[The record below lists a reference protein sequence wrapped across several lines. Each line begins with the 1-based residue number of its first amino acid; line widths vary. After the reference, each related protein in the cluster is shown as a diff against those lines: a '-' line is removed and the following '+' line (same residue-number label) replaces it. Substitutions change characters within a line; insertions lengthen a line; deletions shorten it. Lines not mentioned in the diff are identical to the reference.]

1 MYIDFQV
8 WMLSHGWPSTF
19 ACEFQPDLTPLL
31 KEKSTESLPVLTGIT
46 RGRPVS
52 IWLQTGPETLVSF
65 FVVKL

>member
-1 MYIDFQV
+1 MDV
-8 WMLSHGWPSTF
+8 VAWVASTF
-19 ACEFQPDLTPLL
+19 ACEFQPPLL

-65 FVVKL
+65 FVVEL